1 MSSTIDLGKR
11 RPWMQ
16 LIHCPERPVNCSSL
30 ASQLVSNRPIRQAR
44 HRVRDKRASL
54 HRSDAGTVKL
64 GLEAAIEIEPES
76 ISRRLRHP
84 APGPIIQDAKS
95 YSLNFDSTRAS
106 STFIRDMRVEIRP
119 TMEPI
124 HDQRSQ
130 FYHEQR
136 PASLVILGF
145 WCVQASPWRRSV
157 VRRDPDL
164 ALVEIE
170 VHMSPSNFGEY

>member
-16 LIHCPERPVNCSSL
+16 SIHCPERPVNCSSL

-84 APGPIIQDAKS
+84 APGPIIQDPKS

-124 HDQRSQ
+124 HANAHNFITNNGQPPSL
-130 FYHEQR
+130 FWTSG
-136 PASLVILGF
+136 ASKPLLGDAV
-145 WCVQASPWRRSV
+145 WSGAIQTSHWSR
-157 VRRDPDL
+157 
-164 ALVEIE
+164 
-170 VHMSPSNFGEY
+170 